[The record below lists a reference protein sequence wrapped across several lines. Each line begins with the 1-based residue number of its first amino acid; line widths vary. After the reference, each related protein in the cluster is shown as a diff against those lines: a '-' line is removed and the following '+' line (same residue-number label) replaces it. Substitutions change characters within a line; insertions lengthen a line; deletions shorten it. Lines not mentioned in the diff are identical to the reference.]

1 MGGEGKGGSEKGEG
15 LFHRRFGEGA
25 VGVRTLQ
32 RTLRREP
39 RGTGQEPAPRPAAS
53 APPARV
59 PLAALDDRT
68 LDILAR
74 RQQARRPTNR
84 GWLLR
89 RLLLTADLLGLSLSF
104 LLAVQ
109 IAGGVEGHGGLG
121 PRLEVAILLAS
132 LPLWVVAAKFLGLYD
147 KDESRADHSTLDELT
162 RVLLL
167 VTMGAFA
174 LSLVTGYVD
183 ANVTKVLLF
192 WIFGMLLIAGG
203 RVAARVIS
211 RRTLDYVQNAV
222 IVGAGDVGQLVARK
236 LQHHPEYGINLV
248 GFVDGEPKAPLPDL
262 EGRALLGTP
271 DDLPEIVRELGIDR
285 VIVAFTREGSEETL
299 GLISSLRGCAV
310 QIDIVPRLFE
320 IVGPNAVVHTLEGI
334 PVVGLSPAR
343 IGRSSMVLKRAID
356 ILGAAL
362 LLLVTLPLFA
372 AVAWKIK
379 RGSEGPVF
387 FRQKRL
393 GMNQREFTLLKFRTM
408 HAGVDDGPHR
418 EYISATMNG
427 SAAPGSN
434 GLFKLD
440 RAGAV
445 TEFGRWLRKTS
456 LDELPQLINV
466 LRGDMSLVG
475 PRPCLPYEVE
485 HFAPHHFERFLVPAG
500 LTGLWQTT
508 ARAHSQFSEALE
520 MDVMYVRSWSLALDL
535 RLLVRTPRQLLRP
548 TATA

>member
-1 MGGEGKGGSEKGEG
+1 M
-15 LFHRRFGEGA
+15 
-25 VGVRTLQ
+25 
-32 RTLRREP
+32 TLRREP
-39 RGTGQEPAPRPAAS
+39 DEARETPVRRPAAS
-53 APPARV
+53 APQPLV

-68 LDILAR
+68 LEILTR
-74 RQQARRPTNR
+74 RRQARRPTNR

-89 RLLLTADLLGLSLSF
+89 RLLLLSDLLGLSLSF
-104 LLAVQ
+104 LLAVL
-109 IAGGVEGHGGLG
+109 IAGGVEGHGQFAPGI
-121 PRLEVAILLAS
+121 EIAVLLAS
-132 LPLWVVAAKFLGLYD
+132 LPLWIVAAKLLGLYD
-147 KDESRADHSTLDELT
+147 KDESRTDHSTLDELT

-174 LSLVTGYVD
+174 FSLVTGYVD

-192 WIFGMLLIAGG
+192 WIFGMLFVAGG
-203 RVAARVIS
+203 RAAARLVS

-222 IVGAGDVGQLVARK
+222 IVGAGDIGQLVARK
-236 LQHHPEYGINLV
+236 LQQHPEYGINLV
-248 GFVDGEPKAPLPDL
+248 GFVDSEPKAPLPDL
-262 EGRALLGTP
+262 ERRVLLGTP

-285 VIVAFTREGSEETL
+285 VIVAFTREGPEGTL

-343 IGRSSMVLKRAID
+343 IGRSSMVLKRVID
-356 ILGAAL
+356 ILGAAFL
-362 LLLVTLPLFA
+362 LLLTWPLFA

-387 FRQKRL
+387 FRQRRL

-408 HAGVDDGPHR
+408 HADADDGPHR
-418 EYISATMNG
+418 AYISATMNG
-427 SAAPGSN
+427 SAEPGAN

-466 LRGDMSLVG
+466 LQGDMSLVG

-508 ARAHSQFSEALE
+508 ARAHSQFNEALE
-520 MDVMYVRSWSLALDL
+520 MDVVYVRSWSLALDL
-535 RLLVRTPRQLLRP
+535 RLLVRTPLQLMRP